1 MSTYEQAK
9 ERVTVALLEPVR
21 DMIAECDQRV
31 AAAEH
36 RAKMAEEVLEQ
47 LRPVWAQ
54 GWTSD
59 SMAAQA
65 SANALSE
72 LWAALEVTDQ
82 TAAMERMRRLL
93 FLVKGGENSSIWAER
108 AAGTWH
114 PGDEA

>member
-21 DMIAECDQRV
+21 DMIAECDLRV
-31 AAAEH
+31 AAAE
-36 RAKMAEEVLEQ
+36 RRVKELDGVLEQ

-65 SANALSE
+65 SASALSA
-72 LWAALEVTDQ
+72 LWKALGVTDQ
-82 TAAMERMRRLL
+82 TAAMARMRQLL
-93 FLVKGGENSSIWAER
+93 FLVQGGENSSIWAER